1 MTRMLNAVVE
11 RCVPQARRSTLS
23 WAWWQR
29 LVAALAIVLNGLGSD
44 AIGVDQA
51 GWVGKVAPD
60 FARASA

>member
-29 LVAALAIVLNGLGSD
+29 LVAALAIVLNGLALMPSEW
-44 AIGVDQA
+44 IKLA
-51 GWVGKVAPD
+51 GWEK
-60 FARASA
+60 